1 MNFSMLLVKTVNELK
16 DELNKIDDSTNLG
29 MVPTMGAL
37 HQGHMSL
44 LKKALTENQNVVV
57 SIFVNPTQFNNTED
71 LEKYPKTLVD
81 DVDLISSI
89 SKNIIVFAPSI
100 AEIYQ
105 DRVKSKIYDFAGLDK
120 VMEGEF
126 RDNHFNGVGT
136 IIEAL
141 FSLVKPKRAYF
152 GEKDFQQLRIIQ
164 KLVELQ
170 KIPVEVI
177 GCEIVRENHGLAMS
191 SRNERL
197 SPTIRQN
204 AAFIY
209 ETLKTAKHKFGME
222 SVLNV
227 KEWVAKQFKNS
238 TDFKLEYFEITDV
251 ETLTPAKNKN
261 IKIKYRAFIAVYVE
275 GVRLIDNIAL
285 N

>member
-136 IIEAL
+136 IVEAL

-227 KEWVAKQFKNS
+227 KDWVAKQFKNS

>member
-44 LKKALTENQNVVV
+44 IKKALTENQNVVV

-120 VMEGEF
+120 VMEGKF

-136 IIEAL
+136 IVEAL

-227 KEWVAKQFKNS
+227 KDWVAKQFKNS

-251 ETLTPAKNKN
+251 ETLTPTKNKN

>member
-1 MNFSMLLVKTVNELK
+1 MLVVKTINELRS
-16 DELNKIDDSTNLG
+16 ELNKIDDSSDIGL
-29 MVPTMGAL
+29 VPTMGAL

-44 LKKALTENQNVVV
+44 LEKALSENKKVVV
-57 SIFVNPTQFNNTED
+57 SIFVNPTQFNNSED
-71 LEKYPKTLVD
+71 LEKYPKTLEND
-81 DVDLISSI
+81 INLISTI
-89 SKNIIVFAPSI
+89 SSEIIVFAPSVS
-100 AEIYQ
+100 EIYNNH
-105 DRVKSKIYDFAGLDK
+105 VKTKIYNFAGLDK

-136 IIEAL
+136 IVETL
-141 FSLVKPKRAYF
+141 FNLIKPIRAYF

-164 KLVELQ
+164 KLVEIQ
-170 KIPVEVI
+170 KIPVEII

-197 SPTIRQN
+197 STTIRQN

-209 ETLKTAKHKFGME
+209 ETLKTAKYKFGME
-222 SVLNV
+222 SVLKV
-227 KEWVAKQFKNS
+227 KDWIAKQFDNNA
-238 TDFKLEYFEITDV
+238 DFKLEYFEITDV

-261 IKIKYRAFIAVYVE
+261 IDIKYRAFIAVYVE